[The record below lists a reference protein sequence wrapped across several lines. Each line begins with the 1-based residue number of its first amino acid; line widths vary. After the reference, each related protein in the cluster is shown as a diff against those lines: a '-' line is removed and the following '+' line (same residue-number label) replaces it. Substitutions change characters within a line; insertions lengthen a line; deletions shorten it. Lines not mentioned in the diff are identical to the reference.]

1 MSVNYVSSRQKH
13 WIWSQ
18 KNLLHPPSWKEDT
31 EVTKKKVQVID
42 GGFIISESYFF
53 FFLTS
58 ETLILYRQSET
69 NCSLETHQDNLNR
82 LEHSRQK
89 TFNTVSL
96 VPSLLRLSS
105 ATTFFIKWL
114 WFCFW
119 HCIVSKVQSL

>member
-1 MSVNYVSSRQKH
+1 MEASLYQKAT
-13 WIWSQ
+13 S
-18 KNLLHPPSWKEDT
+18 
-31 EVTKKKVQVID
+31 
-42 GGFIISESYFF
+42 F

-89 TFNTVSL
+89 TFNALSL

-105 ATTFFIKWL
+105 ATL
-114 WFCFW
+114 
-119 HCIVSKVQSL
+119 SLLNDYGFVFGIASPQKFNHYRQ